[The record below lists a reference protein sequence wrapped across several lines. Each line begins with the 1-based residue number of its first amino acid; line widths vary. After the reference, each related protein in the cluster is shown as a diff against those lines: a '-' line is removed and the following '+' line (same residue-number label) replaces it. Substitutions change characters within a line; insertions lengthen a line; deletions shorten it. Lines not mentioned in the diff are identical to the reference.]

1 MAKRRRST
9 GNTPLE
15 RLALFKA
22 RPVNRDT
29 LSAVDYKPAKG
40 KPKIAPARTPIQPKP
55 LDGPPKVAVVKAS
68 EEAERKAKTRR
79 IFGFKSP
86 QRGA

>member
-1 MAKRRRST
+1 M
-9 GNTPLE
+9 
-15 RLALFKA
+15 FKA

-40 KPKIAPARTPIQPKP
+40 KPKVAPARTPIQPKP